1 MPSRT
6 LEVTMGTVA
15 GLARDGTLLT
25 LDRHLVE
32 TLRAALRG
40 PLLAAGDPGYEEA
53 RSFWNGMI
61 DRRRPSSPGA
71 PGRRPRLRVRHRVR
85 RSHSRRRLRVPV
97 APGSAGRATPSA

>member
-1 MPSRT
+1 MRSRT

-53 RSFWNGMI
+53 RSVWNGMI

-71 PGRRPRLRVRHRVR
+71 SAWRTCSRV
-85 RSHSRRRLRVPV
+85 
-97 APGSAGRATPSA
+97 